1 MKHGRMSLQFA
12 EGFDTSVAWTR
23 RRLNIEEVFVALLGG
38 APVDGLGI
46 GITPGGG
53 IVRIPPRGPVLHPF
67 TRQALTGLVVREIAS
82 MIDDAIIR
90 RTVDQAGAGLV
101 KKALEQFPC
110 EG

>member
-23 RRLNIEEVFVALLGG
+23 
-38 APVDGLGI
+38 LGI